1 MNFIKFLNQKNSIIR
16 RSLLILLLN
25 IPVGIFG
32 LALNF
37 LSTKITNS
45 FGLFLLS
52 ISSINILCSG
62 AIVLNIIITQNCLKE
77 QFFVEEKF
85 KNNLSLTFTTS
96 FLCFAILFIFSV
108 ILSFL
113 FDLSF
118 KLLISIFISSILIYI
133 AETGRVFLQCK
144 DNFLFV
150 GYYMIIMFLCRLIFT
165 LSSLYLFEKIS
176 ISILTFGIASCI
188 PFSFVFFKYIKKIN
202 FEFNNN
208 LKKINNLFFE
218 IVLKENEY
226 IFLIFL
232 YTSFGIVNFSD
243 LIFAYLYFLIQI
255 KLNICISNNSERNI
269 NIHFSINTCLS
280 SNFIEKQI

>member
-1 MNFIKFLNQKNSIIR
+1 MWK
-16 RSLLILLLN
+16 
-25 IPVGIFG
+25 
-32 LALNF
+32 
-37 LSTKITNS
+37 
-45 FGLFLLS
+45 
-52 ISSINILCSG
+52 
-62 AIVLNIIITQNCLKE
+62 
-77 QFFVEEKF
+77 EKF

-202 FEFNNN
+202 FEFLNN
-208 LKKINNLFFE
+208 LKKIKNLFFE

-243 LIFAYLYFLIQI
+243 LIFAYLYFSDSELNLISASLIIPKGILIFTFPLIHVFLVTSLKNKYNNVFNLFKTLIFTLTICYINNYIEISI
-255 KLNICISNNSERNI
+255 KIL
-269 NIHFSINTCLS
+269 L
-280 SNFIEKQI
+280 